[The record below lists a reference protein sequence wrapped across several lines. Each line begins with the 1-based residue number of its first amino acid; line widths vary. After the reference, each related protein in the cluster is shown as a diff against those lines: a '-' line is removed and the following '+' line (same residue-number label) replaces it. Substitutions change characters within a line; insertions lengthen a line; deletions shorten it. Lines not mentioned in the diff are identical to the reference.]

1 MGWPKLSWLVLLCWV
16 LSSLCFRAL
25 CDDAELD
32 SGSQSDCGASK
43 VSYQGLQNGNH
54 IHLRSA
60 SRGPKELAVL
70 PITGLLIPISTV
82 TTRNKQTAKEFKIS

>member
-1 MGWPKLSWLVLLCWV
+1 MQ
-16 LSSLCFRAL
+16 
-25 CDDAELD
+25 LD

-60 SRGPKELAVL
+60 SRVLKELAVL
-70 PITGLLIPISTV
+70 PITGLLVKKPSFILF
-82 TTRNKQTAKEFKIS
+82 E